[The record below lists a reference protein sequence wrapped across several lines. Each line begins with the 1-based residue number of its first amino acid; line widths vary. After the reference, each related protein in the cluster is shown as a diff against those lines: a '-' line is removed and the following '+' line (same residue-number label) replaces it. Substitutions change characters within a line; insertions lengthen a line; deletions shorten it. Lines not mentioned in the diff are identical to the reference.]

1 MTLYSSNEHYTI
13 LLFEFK
19 SLLVIS
25 IDNKLDVWETH
36 FVIFNRLYVQQIFY
50 GNESV
55 WSDLDALF
63 LCAMAEYV

>member
-36 FVIFNRLYVQQIFY
+36 FVIFNRLDVQQIFN
-50 GNESV
+50 GNEPV
-55 WSDLDALF
+55 WSDLDTFF
-63 LCAMAEYV
+63 LRAMAEYV